1 MQFPSLKATR
11 LLAVLT
17 REPLNY
23 RVVRQKGSHRKLTSA
38 SGYPPL
44 TFSWHDRVTIPG
56 GLVKEILT
64 DRVGLNEPDAL
75 RLV

>member
-1 MQFPSLKATR
+1 M
-11 LLAVLT
+11 

-23 RVVRQKGSHRKLTSA
+23 QVARQKGSHRKLTSTA
-38 SGYPPL
+38 GYPSF

-64 DRVGLNEPDAL
+64 ERVGLTESDAF